1 MITIEKA
8 IELTVNEF
16 LAGGVEGF
24 AGALVVFLQL
34 TPAQQLQ
41 TIKDRLQPIVDEKIV
56 QRDVLIPNAEASVAT
71 LQTEID
77 EIQAFIDA

>member
-1 MITIEKA
+1 MITFQKA
-8 IELTVNEF
+8 IELTIARF
-16 LAGGVEGF
+16 LAGGTEGF
-24 AGALVVFLQL
+24 AEALFTFLQL

-41 TIKDRLQPIVDEKIV
+41 TIKNELQPIVDAKVVE
-56 QRDVLIPNAEASVAT
+56 RDNTIPTAEAAVTT